1 IAASAGVDT
10 NEVQLD
16 PEKLL
21 ETEHSQASDD
31 DDLSNSLDFTID
43 PERAAPILR
52 PLVKPTGSRARV
64 YNRDGAPTPDSDT
77 FYSRGEVLRYGLPPP
92 DAEKP
97 DALSRFWQT
106 VTTRMSQYDLPLYT
120 EMGGGGRQSQP
131 RVG

>member
-1 IAASAGVDT
+1 DT

-21 ETEHSQASDD
+21 ETEHSQGQASDD

-64 YNRDGAPTPDSDT
+64 YNRDGAPILDSDT
-77 FYSRGEVLRYGLPPP
+77 FYSRGEVFRYDLPPP
-92 DAEKP
+92 DPGKP
-97 DALSRFWQT
+97 YGLSRFWQDE
-106 VTTRMSQYDLPLYT
+106 RSRLS
-120 EMGGGGRQSQP
+120 E
-131 RVG
+131 